1 MSDQGPPSDVEP
13 TAARPARPVKKV
25 AKKRPAGSKSSGS
38 GSGSKS
44 SGTRA
49 RAAAKPGSGP
59 STGSVPP
66 INDSQ
71 ATTRG
76 VIVIAVT
83 VVVGLLIFW
92 QGFSHDATET
102 VATGPV
108 VTTVPGVDRDAAP
121 ATTAPTQGTSVP
133 QTPVTR
139 VAPDEISVIVA
150 NGVDPSQTIAGPEAA
165 KLTAAGYPT
174 PVTMDLPPPA
184 VTTSSVYYTGDLE
197 SEAQAIAVV
206 LGLPDSAVNPIPT
219 PSPVPM
225 NTAQILVIIGPDA
238 A

>member
-1 MSDQGPPSDVEP
+1 MSDQGPPPDVEP

-38 GSGSKS
+38 A

-49 RAAAKPGSGP
+49 RAAAKPAS
-59 STGSVPP
+59 GSVPP
-66 INDSQ
+66 INDAQ

-76 VIVIAVT
+76 IIVIAVT

-108 VTTVPGVDRDAAP
+108 ETTVPGVDRDAAP
-121 ATTAPTQGTSVP
+121 TTTQPAQGGTTVP
-133 QTPVTR
+133 STPVTR
-139 VAPDEISVIVA
+139 VPPDEIDVIVA
-150 NGVDPSQTIAGPEAA
+150 NGVDPSQIVAGPEAA
-165 KLTAAGYPT
+165 KLAAAGYPT

-184 VTTSSVYYTGDLE
+184 VTTSSVYYTGNLE

-238 A
+238 V

>member
-1 MSDQGPPSDVEP
+1 MSDQGQPPDVEP

-38 GSGSKS
+38 SSG
-44 SGTRA
+44 GTRA
-49 RAAAKPGSGP
+49 RAASKPGST
-59 STGSVPP
+59 TGSVPP

-76 VIVIAVT
+76 IAVIAVT
-83 VVVGLLIFW
+83 VIVGLLIFW
-92 QGFSHDATET
+92 QGFSHDAAET

-108 VTTVPGVDRDAAP
+108 ETTVPADDRDAAP
-121 ATTAPTQGTSVP
+121 TTTTPTQGTSVP
-133 QTPVTR
+133 PTPVTR
-139 VAPDEISVIVA
+139 VPPDEINVIVA
-150 NGVDPSQTIAGPEAA
+150 NGVDPSQTIAGPQAA
-165 KLTAAGYPT
+165 KLAAAGYPA

-184 VTTSSVYYTGDLE
+184 VTTSSVYYTGDME

-225 NTAQILVIIGPDA
+225 NTAEILVIIGPDA
-238 A
+238 T

>member
-1 MSDQGPPSDVEP
+1 MSDQGQPPDVEP

-38 GSGSKS
+38 S

-49 RAAAKPGSGP
+49 RAAAKPGSA
-59 STGSVPP
+59 TGSVPP

-76 VIVIAVT
+76 IIVIAVT
-83 VVVGLLIFW
+83 VIVGLLIFW

-108 VTTVPGVDRDAAP
+108 ETTVPAEDRDAAP
-121 ATTAPTQGTSVP
+121 PTTAPAQGTTVP
-133 QTPVTR
+133 LTPVTR
-139 VAPDEISVIVA
+139 VPPDEIDVIVA

-165 KLTAAGYPT
+165 KLAAAGYPT

-184 VTTSSVYYTGDLE
+184 VTTSSVYYTGDME

-238 A
+238 T